1 MVEVMDM
8 ELTNR
13 YRPMIR
19 PASMVALPVGVK
31 WEFVEAPRDIA
42 HMRPDLPVSDSR
54 YGVIAT
60 DRPLTMDER
69 EHFSLRVAI

>member
-1 MVEVMDM
+1 M

-13 YRPMIR
+13 YCPMIR
-19 PASMVALPVGVK
+19 PASMVTLPVGIK
-31 WEFVEAPRDIA
+31 WEFVEAPHDIA
-42 HMRPDLPVSDSR
+42 HLRSDLPMSANR

-69 EHFSLRVAI
+69 EHFSLRSAL